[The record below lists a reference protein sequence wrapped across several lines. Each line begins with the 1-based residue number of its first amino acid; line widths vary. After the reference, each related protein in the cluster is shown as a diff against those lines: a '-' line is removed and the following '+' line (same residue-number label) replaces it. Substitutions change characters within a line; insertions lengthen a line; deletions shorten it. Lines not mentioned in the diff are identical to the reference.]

1 MLSLLNFFQIIF
13 IFLKFTLVGI
23 LFGIG
28 ILVLFRLRGVYL
40 QQRIKGEA
48 LNNNRAMRRVRLFLG
63 FTYILT
69 GYGILFNYLTYFL
82 IWFFR
87 NFNGILLFTLNSLNF
102 MISEEFHINMTLFIE
117 LFHPIIAIL
126 SFAAILQYVMALFY
140 LINNNRVIS
149 NPKNAITLLIISTIE
164 ILVFGMECLQYLL

>member
-102 MISEEFHINMTLFIE
+102 MISEEFHINMKF
-117 LFHPIIAIL
+117 F
-126 SFAAILQYVMALFY
+126 
-140 LINNNRVIS
+140 
-149 NPKNAITLLIISTIE
+149 
-164 ILVFGMECLQYLL
+164 